1 MPQYRSA
8 DFNIFTPT
16 SLSCQPFWSLCT
28 FRVNY
33 RLNKLPIFPSHF
45 KELGRCFSSNLLLR
59 VVSADRKKQMRFLK
73 NHIFLVFHF
82 FRFVCS
88 AAGAVWAGMIGLGV
102 ELVMMMTM
110 MVRVMMMTMMM
121 LMTMIVM
128 MMTMTS
134 LYAVRPVQVGQ
145 ND

>member
-1 MPQYRSA
+1 M
-8 DFNIFTPT
+8 
-16 SLSCQPFWSLCT
+16 
-28 FRVNY
+28 
-33 RLNKLPIFPSHF
+33 
-45 KELGRCFSSNLLLR
+45 
-59 VVSADRKKQMRFLK
+59 
-73 NHIFLVFHF
+73 FHF

>member
-1 MPQYRSA
+1 
-8 DFNIFTPT
+8 
-16 SLSCQPFWSLCT
+16 
-28 FRVNY
+28 
-33 RLNKLPIFPSHF
+33 
-45 KELGRCFSSNLLLR
+45 
-59 VVSADRKKQMRFLK
+59 MRFLK

-102 ELVMMMTM
+102 ELLMMMMM
-110 MVRVMMMTMMM
+110 MVRVMM
-121 LMTMIVM
+121 MTMIVM